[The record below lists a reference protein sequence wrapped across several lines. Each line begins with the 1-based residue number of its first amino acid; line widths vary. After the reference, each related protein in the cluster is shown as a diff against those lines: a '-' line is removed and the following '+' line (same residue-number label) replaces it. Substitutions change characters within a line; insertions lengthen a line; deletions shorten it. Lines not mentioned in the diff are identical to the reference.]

1 MIFLLLSML
10 CSVSV
15 AHVFRYVQEKSLPM
29 FGLFAVNYFV
39 ASCVALWGCDRT
51 FWQQWPAVLLVL
63 GVIIGILFVCSYVL
77 MVLSI
82 RRLGVTIPISL
93 MRLSAVLPTFGS
105 ILFFAEVPNALQ
117 CSGIVLAFLAL
128 PLASQESLSCS
139 NLLEILH
146 NGFGWGLLLFGV
158 FGVTNFIFKIQHE
171 IVPLRNPYH
180 FLAVLF
186 PVAFF
191 VSCLMLLRY
200 KTFTAQTGMEPRS
213 DLTTYDEITPQSF
226 TNILCAGLIL
236 GMLNLFSNY
245 FFMRSLQELPGIV
258 VYPVNGV
265 GIILLSAISSL
276 FLWRERLLKKNYFFI
291 ALASFA
297 LLLIYPRS

>member
-105 ILFFAEVPNALQ
+105 ILFFAEVLNALQ

-128 PLASQESLSCS
+128 PLASQDRCFARICSKYFTMDLDGAYYCLVCLASPILSLKFSMKSCRYV
-139 NLLEILH
+139 ILII
-146 NGFGWGLLLFGV
+146 FLPCSFRLLFSCPALCSYD
-158 FGVTNFIFKIQHE
+158 TKPLPLKPAWSR
-171 IVPLRNPYH
+171 VP
-180 FLAVLF
+180 
-186 PVAFF
+186 
-191 VSCLMLLRY
+191 
-200 KTFTAQTGMEPRS
+200 
-213 DLTTYDEITPQSF
+213 I
-226 TNILCAGLIL
+226 
-236 GMLNLFSNY
+236 
-245 FFMRSLQELPGIV
+245 
-258 VYPVNGV
+258 
-265 GIILLSAISSL
+265 
-276 FLWRERLLKKNYFFI
+276 
-291 ALASFA
+291 
-297 LLLIYPRS
+297 